1 MEMIS
6 GRDFTDGGVLKMGR
20 RALGIPGWRFAA
32 TVV

>member
-20 RALGIPGWRFAA
+20 RVFGIPGWCFAA